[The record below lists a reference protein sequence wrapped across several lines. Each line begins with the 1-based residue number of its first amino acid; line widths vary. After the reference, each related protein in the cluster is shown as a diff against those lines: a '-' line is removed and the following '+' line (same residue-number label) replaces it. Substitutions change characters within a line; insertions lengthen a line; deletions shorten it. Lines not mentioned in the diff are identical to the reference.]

1 MYKGF
6 YNLTSAMLTHQ
17 NNLNVI
23 GNNMVNISTSGY
35 KQERYVATTFDDV
48 MYSRVDVN
56 HSSGTEIGRQSY
68 IRAASDIYTDYG
80 QGIPEP
86 TELPLDFAIV
96 GDGFFAVQD
105 PEGNVG
111 YTRMGN
117 FSLDDEGY
125 LCLPG
130 FGQVLDPQGQPI
142 YLGTDK
148 IRGDSQGVIYFD
160 QPPEQGGG
168 TAIGQLGIYS
178 FEDNQAL
185 ERNDRGLFT
194 GEGAQQSQDFEV
206 WNKYLERSNS
216 DMVKQMTEMITYQR
230 ALQSAAQVT
239 KMYDQV
245 MTKAATDVGRFA

>member
-1 MYKGF
+1 MFKGF

-23 GNNMVNISTSGY
+23 GNNMVNISTAGY
-35 KQERYVATTFDDV
+35 KQDRYVASTFDDV

-68 IRAASDIYTDYG
+68 IRAASDIYTDYS
-80 QGIPEP
+80 QGTPEP

-96 GDGFFAVQD
+96 GDGFFAVRD
-105 PEGNVG
+105 EDGNVA

-117 FSLDDEGY
+117 FSLDEEGY

-130 FGQVLDPQGQPI
+130 FGQVLNPEGQPI

-148 IRGDSQGVIYFD
+148 IRSDAQGVIYYE
-160 QPPEQGGG
+160 QPMEQGGSV
-168 TAIGQLGIYS
+168 AVGQLGVYS
-178 FEDNQAL
+178 FEDNEAL

-194 GEGAQQSQDFEV
+194 GEGAQQSQNFEV
-206 WNKYLERSNS
+206 WNQYLERSNS

-239 KMYDQV
+239 KMYDQL
-245 MTKAATDVGRFA
+245 MTKATSDVGRFA

>member
-1 MYKGF
+1 MFKGF

-17 NNLNVI
+17 QNLNVV
-23 GNNMVNISTSGY
+23 GNNLVNISTAGY
-35 KQERYVATTFDDV
+35 KQERYTASTFDDV

-56 HSSGTEIGRQSY
+56 HSGGTEIGRQSY
-68 IRAASDIYTDYG
+68 IRAASETYTDYS

-86 TELPLDFAIV
+86 TDLPLDFAIV
-96 GDGFFAVQD
+96 GDGFFAVRD
-105 PEGNVG
+105 PEGNVS

-117 FSLDDEGY
+117 FSLDEEGY

-130 FGQVLDPQGQPI
+130 YGQVLDPQGQPI
-142 YLGTDK
+142 YLSTDK
-148 IRGDSQGVIYFD
+148 IKSDSRGIIYYD
-160 QPPEQGGG
+160 QPNNNI
-168 TAIGQLGIYS
+168 AIGQLGVYS
-178 FEDNQAL
+178 FEDNEAL
-185 ERNDRGLFT
+185 TRDDRGFFT
-194 GEGAQQSQDFEV
+194 GENAQPSENFEI

-245 MTKAATDVGRFA
+245 MNRAATEVGRFQ